1 MAKVGLIGVG
11 NMGMGMARNILQAGH
26 ELTAYDVRPEPLET
40 LRQEG
45 ARPATSPK
53 EVGLGADAVFLMV
66 LNLEQVKAALLTEN
80 GLLAGLKPG
89 STVICTATIG
99 RSQVMEVGELV
110 ANSGM
115 RIVDAPVSG
124 GAPGAAAGTL
134 TMMVAAEKETFVAT
148 KPVLE
153 TVGKDIYHVG
163 EEVGMGQTVKSALAV
178 LIGTTYAGIF
188 EALTLAVKAGVAP
201 ETLRDVVSTSVVGN
215 FLFRDT
221 TENILA
227 RNFKG
232 QSNIGTMHKDL
243 GLAKNMANDCGVPL
257 FAASAAF
264 ELFQAGKAVN
274 PNEDN
279 WTIIKILENIAGV
292 EVKRTEQKNEGGE
305 CEN

>member
-1 MAKVGLIGVG
+1 MAKVGLIGAG
-11 NMGMGMARNILQAGH
+11 NMGMGMARNILKAGH

-40 LRQEG
+40 LKKEG

-80 GLLAGLKPG
+80 GLLAGLKQG

-99 RSQVMEVGELV
+99 RSQVIEVGELV
-110 ANSGM
+110 ASRGM

-134 TMMVAAEKETFVAT
+134 TMMVAAEKETFAAT

-153 TVGKDIYHVG
+153 AVGKDIYHVG

-221 TENILA
+221 TENILS

-264 ELFQAGKAVN
+264 ELFQAGKSVN
-274 PNEDN
+274 PDEDN

>member
-11 NMGMGMARNILQAGH
+11 NMGMGMSRNILKAGH
-26 ELTAYDVRPEPLET
+26 ELTVYDVRPEPLET
-40 LRQEG
+40 LAKEG
-45 ARPATSPK
+45 ARAAASPR
-53 EVGLGADAVFLMV
+53 EVGTAADNVFTMV
-66 LNLEQVKAALLTEN
+66 LNVDQVKAALLGEE

-99 RSQVMEVGELV
+99 RSQVIEIAELV
-110 ANSGM
+110 TAKGIH
-115 RIVDAPVSG
+115 IVDAPVSG

-134 TMMVAAEKETFVAT
+134 TMMVSAPKETFKAS

-153 TVGKDIYHVG
+153 AVGRDIYHVG
-163 EEVGMGQTVKSALAV
+163 EEAGMGQTVKSALAV

-188 EALTLAVKAGVAP
+188 EALTLAVKAGVKP
-201 ETLRDVVSTSVVGN
+201 EMLRDVVSTSVVGN

-221 TENILA
+221 TENILE

-232 QSNIGTMHKDL
+232 QSNIGTMYKDL
-243 GLAKNMANDCGVPL
+243 SLAKNMANDCGVPL

-274 PNEDN
+274 PDEDN
-279 WTIIKILENIAGV
+279 WTIIKILENIAGI
-292 EVKRTEQKNEGGE
+292 EIKKTE
-305 CEN
+305 

>member
-11 NMGMGMARNILQAGH
+11 NMGMGMARNILKAGH
-26 ELTAYDVRPEPLET
+26 ELTAYDLRPEPLET

-53 EVGLGADAVFLMV
+53 EVGLSADAVFLMV

-110 ANSGM
+110 ASSGM

-134 TMMVAAEKETFVAT
+134 TMMVAAEKETFAAT

-153 TVGKDIYHVG
+153 AVGKDIYHVG

-274 PNEDN
+274 PEEDN

>member
-1 MAKVGLIGVG
+1 MAKIGLIGVG
-11 NMGMGMARNILQAGH
+11 NMGTGMSRNILKAGH
-26 ELTAYDVRPEPLET
+26 TLTVYDVRPEAMET
-40 LRQEG
+40 LVAEG
-45 ARPATSPK
+45 ADAAASPR
-53 EVGLGADAVFLMV
+53 ELGAAADAVFIMV
-66 LNLEQVKAALLTEN
+66 LNVEQVKAALFGED

-89 STVICTATIG
+89 SVVICTATIG
-99 RSQVMEVGELV
+99 RSQVMEVAELV
-110 ANSGM
+110 TAKGVN
-115 RIVDAPVSG
+115 IIDAPVSG

-134 TMMVAAEKETFVAT
+134 TMMVAAESETFEAS

-153 TVGKDIYHVG
+153 AVGKDIYHVG
-163 EEVGMGQTVKSALAV
+163 EEIGMGQTVKSALAV

-227 RNFKG
+227 RNFRG
-232 QSNIGTMHKDL
+232 QSNIGTMYKDL
-243 GLAKNMANDCGVPL
+243 SLAKSMANDCGVPL

-274 PNEDN
+274 PEEDN

-292 EVKRTEQKNEGGE
+292 EVKKTE
-305 CEN
+305 

>member
-1 MAKVGLIGVG
+1 MAKVGLIGAG
-11 NMGMGMARNILQAGH
+11 NMGMGMARNILKAGH

-110 ANSGM
+110 ASSGM

-134 TMMVAAEKETFVAT
+134 TMMVAAEKETFSAT

-153 TVGKDIYHVG
+153 AVGKDIYHVG

>member
-11 NMGMGMARNILQAGH
+11 NMGTGMSRNILKAGH
-26 ELTAYDVRPEPLET
+26 ELTVYDVRPEPVVPLVE
-40 LRQEG
+40 EG
-45 ARPATSPK
+45 ARAAASPR
-53 EVGLGADAVFLMV
+53 EVGAAADTVFIMV
-66 LNLEQVKAALLTEN
+66 LNVEQVKAALLGEE
-80 GLLAGLKPG
+80 GLLAGLTPG
-89 STVICTATIG
+89 ATVICTATIG
-99 RSQVMEVGELV
+99 RSQVMEVAGLV
-110 ANSGM
+110 TAKGVN
-115 RIVDAPVSG
+115 IVDAPVSG

-134 TMMVAAEKETFVAT
+134 TMMVAAERKTFDAA

-153 TVGKDIYHVG
+153 AVGKDIYHVG
-163 EEVGMGQTVKSALAV
+163 EEIGMGQTVKSALAV

-232 QSNIGTMHKDL
+232 QSNIGTMYKDL
-243 GLAKNMANDCGVPL
+243 SLAKSMANDCGVPL

-274 PNEDN
+274 PEEDN
-279 WTIIKILENIAGV
+279 WTIIKILEDIAGV
-292 EVKRTEQKNEGGE
+292 EIKKTE
-305 CEN
+305 

>member
-11 NMGMGMARNILQAGH
+11 NMGRGMSRNILKAGH
-26 ELTAYDVRPEPLET
+26 QLTMYDVRPEAMEALV
-40 LRQEG
+40 QEG
-45 ARPATSPK
+45 ADAAASPRA
-53 EVGLGADAVFLMV
+53 VGVAADAVFIMV
-66 LNLEQVKAALLTEN
+66 LNVEQVKAALLGEE

-110 ANSGM
+110 TAKGVN
-115 RIVDAPVSG
+115 IVDAPVSG

-134 TMMVAAEKETFVAT
+134 TMMVAAESETFET
-148 KPVLE
+148 SKPVLE
-153 TVGKDIYHVG
+153 AVGRDIYHVG
-163 EEVGMGQTVKSALAV
+163 EEIGMGQTVKSALAV

-232 QSNIGTMHKDL
+232 QSNIGTMYKDL
-243 GLAKNMANDCGVPL
+243 SLAKSMANDCGVPL

-274 PNEDN
+274 PEEDN
-279 WTIIKILENIAGV
+279 WTIIKILEKIAGV
-292 EVKRTEQKNEGGE
+292 EVKKAE
-305 CEN
+305 

>member
-1 MAKVGLIGVG
+1 MARVGLIGVG
-11 NMGMGMARNILQAGH
+11 NMGTGMSRNILKAGH
-26 ELTAYDVRPEPLET
+26 ELTVYDVRPEAMET
-40 LRQEG
+40 LVAEG
-45 ARPATSPK
+45 ANAAASPR
-53 EVGLGADAVFLMV
+53 ELGAAADTVFIMV
-66 LNLEQVKAALLTEN
+66 LNVEQVKASLLGED
-80 GLLAGLKPG
+80 GLLAGLNPN

-99 RSQVMEVGELV
+99 RSQVMEVAELV
-110 ANSGM
+110 TAKGVN
-115 RIVDAPVSG
+115 IVDAPVSG

-134 TMMVAAEKETFVAT
+134 TMMVAAESETFEAS

-153 TVGKDIYHVG
+153 AVGKDIYHVG
-163 EEVGMGQTVKSALAV
+163 EEIGMGQTVKSALAV

-232 QSNIGTMHKDL
+232 QSNIGTMYKDL
-243 GLAKNMANDCGVPL
+243 SLAKSMANDCGVPL

-274 PNEDN
+274 PEEDN

-292 EVKRTEQKNEGGE
+292 EVKKTE
-305 CEN
+305 

>member
-11 NMGMGMARNILQAGH
+11 NMGMGMARNILKAGH

-53 EVGLGADAVFLMV
+53 EVGSSADAVFLMV

-134 TMMVAAEKETFVAT
+134 TMMVAAEKETFAAT

-153 TVGKDIYHVG
+153 AVGKDIYHVG

-274 PNEDN
+274 PDEDN

>member
-11 NMGMGMARNILQAGH
+11 NMGMGMSRNILKAGH
-26 ELTAYDVRPEPLET
+26 ELTVYDVRPEPLET
-40 LRQEG
+40 LVKEG
-45 ARPATSPK
+45 ARAATSPC
-53 EVGLGADAVFLMV
+53 EVGTAADSVFTMV
-66 LNLEQVKAALLTEN
+66 LNVEQVKTLLLGEE

-89 STVICTATIG
+89 ATVLCTATIG
-99 RSQVMEVGELV
+99 RSQVMEIAELV
-110 ANSGM
+110 EGKGIH
-115 RIVDAPVSG
+115 IVDAPVSG

-134 TMMVAAEKETFVAT
+134 TIMAAAANETFQAT
-148 KPVLE
+148 QPVLE
-153 TVGKDIYHVG
+153 AVGRDIYHVG

-188 EALTLAVKAGVAP
+188 EALTLAVKAGVKP

-221 TENILA
+221 TENILS

-232 QSNIGTMHKDL
+232 QSNIGTMYKDL
-243 GLAKNMANDCGVPL
+243 SLAKNMANDCGVPL

-274 PNEDN
+274 PDEDN
-279 WTIIKILENIAGV
+279 WTIIKILENIAGI
-292 EVKRTEQKNEGGE
+292 EIKKTG
-305 CEN
+305 

>member
-11 NMGMGMARNILQAGH
+11 NMGRGMSRNILKAGH
-26 ELTAYDVRPEPLET
+26 QLTMYDVRPEAMEALV
-40 LRQEG
+40 QEG
-45 ARPATSPK
+45 ADAAASPRA
-53 EVGLGADAVFLMV
+53 VGVAADAVFIMV
-66 LNLEQVKAALLTEN
+66 LNVEQVKAVLLGED

-89 STVICTATIG
+89 ATVICTATIG
-99 RSQVMEVGELV
+99 RSQVMEVAELV
-110 ANSGM
+110 TAKGVN
-115 RIVDAPVSG
+115 IVDAPVSG

-134 TMMVAAEKETFVAT
+134 TMMVAADGKTFAAA

-153 TVGKDIYHVG
+153 AVGRDIYHVG
-163 EEVGMGQTVKSALAV
+163 EEIGMGQTVKSALAV

-201 ETLRDVVSTSVVGN
+201 ETLRDVVGTSVVGN

-221 TENILA
+221 TENILS

-232 QSNIGTMHKDL
+232 QSNIGTMYKDL
-243 GLAKNMANDCGVPL
+243 SLAKSMANDCGVPL

-274 PNEDN
+274 PEEDN
-279 WTIIKILENIAGV
+279 WTIIKILEKIAGV
-292 EVKRTEQKNEGGE
+292 EVKKTE
-305 CEN
+305 

>member
-1 MAKVGLIGVG
+1 M
-11 NMGMGMARNILQAGH
+11 
-26 ELTAYDVRPEPLET
+26 
-40 LRQEG
+40 
-45 ARPATSPK
+45 
-53 EVGLGADAVFLMV
+53 EV
-66 LNLEQVKAALLTEN
+66 
-80 GLLAGLKPG
+80 AGL
-89 STVICTATIG
+89 VTAKGI
-99 RSQVMEVGELV
+99 
-110 ANSGM
+110 N
-115 RIVDAPVSG
+115 IVDAPVSG

-134 TMMVAAEKETFVAT
+134 TMMVAGENKTFDTV

-153 TVGKDIYHVG
+153 AVGKDIYHVG
-163 EEVGMGQTVKSALAV
+163 EEIGMGQTVKSALAV

-232 QSNIGTMHKDL
+232 QSNIGTMYKDL
-243 GLAKNMANDCGVPL
+243 SLAKSMANDCGVPL

-274 PNEDN
+274 PEEDN

-292 EVKRTEQKNEGGE
+292 EIKKTE
-305 CEN
+305 

>member
-11 NMGMGMARNILQAGH
+11 NMGMGMSKNILKAGH
-26 ELTAYDVRPEPLET
+26 ELTVYDVRPEPLET
-40 LRQEG
+40 LVKEG
-45 ARPATSPK
+45 ARAATSPR
-53 EVGLGADAVFLMV
+53 EVGTAADSVFTMV
-66 LNLEQVKAALLTEN
+66 LNVEQVKALLLGEE

-99 RSQVMEVGELV
+99 RSQVIEVAELV
-110 ANSGM
+110 EAKGIH
-115 RIVDAPVSG
+115 IVDAPVSG

-134 TMMVAAEKETFVAT
+134 TMMVAASNEMYAAT

-153 TVGKDIYHVG
+153 AVGRDIYHVG

-188 EALTLAVKAGVAP
+188 EALTLAVKAGVKP

-221 TENILA
+221 TENILS

-232 QSNIGTMHKDL
+232 QSNISTMYKDL
-243 GLAKNMANDCGVPL
+243 SLAKSMANDCGVPL

-274 PNEDN
+274 PDEDN
-279 WTIIKILENIAGV
+279 WTIIKILENIAGI
-292 EVKRTEQKNEGGE
+292 EIKKTE
-305 CEN
+305 

>member
-11 NMGMGMARNILQAGH
+11 NMGAGMSRNILKAGH
-26 ELTAYDVRPEPLET
+26 ELTVYDVRTEAMEALVED
-40 LRQEG
+40 G
-45 ARPATSPK
+45 AAAAASPRD
-53 EVGLGADAVFLMV
+53 VGAAADTVFIMV
-66 LNLEQVKAALLTEN
+66 LNVDQVKAALLGED

-99 RSQVMEVGELV
+99 RSQVMEVAEIV
-110 ANSGM
+110 AAKGGN
-115 RIVDAPVSG
+115 IVDAPVSG

-134 TMMVAAEKETFVAT
+134 TMMVAAESKTFAAS

-153 TVGKDIYHVG
+153 AVGKDIYHVG
-163 EEVGMGQTVKSALAV
+163 EEIGMGQTVKSALAV

-201 ETLRDVVSTSVVGN
+201 EMLRDVVSTSVVGN

-221 TENILA
+221 TENILS

-232 QSNIGTMHKDL
+232 QSNIGTMYKDL
-243 GLAKNMANDCGVPL
+243 SLAKSMANDCGVPL

-264 ELFQAGKAVN
+264 ELFQAGKSVN
-274 PNEDN
+274 PDEDN
-279 WTIIKILENIAGV
+279 WTIIKILESIAGI
-292 EVKRTEQKNEGGE
+292 EIRRTE
-305 CEN
+305 

>member
-1 MAKVGLIGVG
+1 MARVGLIGVG
-11 NMGMGMARNILQAGH
+11 NMGTGMSRNILEAGH
-26 ELTAYDVRPEPLET
+26 ELTVYDVRSEAMET
-40 LRQEG
+40 LVQEG
-45 ARPATSPK
+45 ARAAASPRD
-53 EVGLGADAVFLMV
+53 VGIAVDAVFIMV
-66 LNLEQVKAALLTEN
+66 LNVEQVKAALLGED
-80 GLLAGLKPG
+80 GLLAGLKSG

-99 RSQVMEVGELV
+99 RSQVMEVAELV
-110 ANSGM
+110 TAEGIN
-115 RIVDAPVSG
+115 IVDAPVSG

-134 TMMVAAEKETFVAT
+134 TMMVAARHETFMAS

-153 TVGKDIYHVG
+153 AVGKDIYHVG
-163 EEVGMGQTVKSALAV
+163 EEIGMGQTVKSALAV

-221 TENILA
+221 TENILS

-232 QSNIGTMHKDL
+232 QSNIGTMYKDL
-243 GLAKNMANDCGVPL
+243 SLAKSMASDCGVPL

-274 PNEDN
+274 PDEDN

-292 EVKRTEQKNEGGE
+292 EIKKTE
-305 CEN
+305 

>member
-1 MAKVGLIGVG
+1 MAKVGLIGAG
-11 NMGMGMARNILQAGH
+11 NMGMGMARNILKAGH

-40 LRQEG
+40 LKKEG

-110 ANSGM
+110 TSSGM

-134 TMMVAAEKETFVAT
+134 TMMVAAEKETFAAT

-153 TVGKDIYHVG
+153 AVGKDIYHVG

-221 TENILA
+221 TENILS

-274 PNEDN
+274 PDEDN

>member
-11 NMGMGMARNILQAGH
+11 NMGMGMARNILKAGH
-26 ELTAYDVRPEPLET
+26 ELTAYDVRTAPLET
-40 LRQEG
+40 LAHAG
-45 ARPATSPK
+45 ARAAASPK
-53 EVGLGADAVFLMV
+53 EVGLCADAVFLMV
-66 LNLEQVKAALLTEN
+66 LNVEQVKAALLTEN

-99 RSQVMEVGELV
+99 RSQVMEVASLV
-110 ANSGM
+110 TSQGVHM
-115 RIVDAPVSG
+115 VDAPVSG

-134 TMMVAAEKETFVAT
+134 TMMVAAEKETFAAT

-153 TVGKDIYHVG
+153 AVGKDIYHVG

-188 EALTLAVKAGVAP
+188 EALTLAVKAGVNP

-232 QSNIGTMHKDL
+232 QSNIGTMYKDL
-243 GLAKNMANDCGVPL
+243 SLAKNMANDCGVPL

-274 PNEDN
+274 PDEDN

-292 EVKRTEQKNEGGE
+292 EVKRTEQKSEEGE
-305 CEN
+305 C

>member
-1 MAKVGLIGVG
+1 MARVGLIGVG
-11 NMGMGMARNILQAGH
+11 NMGAGMSRNILKAGH
-26 ELTAYDVRPEPLET
+26 ELTVYDVRPEAMEALV
-40 LRQEG
+40 Q
-45 ARPATSPK
+45 A
-53 EVGLGADAVFLMV
+53 GADAAASPRDVGAAADTVFIMV
-66 LNLEQVKAALLTEN
+66 LNVEQVKAALLGED

-99 RSQVMEVGELV
+99 RSQVIEVAELV
-110 ANSGM
+110 VEKCVN
-115 RIVDAPVSG
+115 IVDAPVSG

-134 TMMVAAEKETFVAT
+134 TMMVATENETFAAS

-153 TVGKDIYHVG
+153 AVGRDIYHVG
-163 EEVGMGQTVKSALAV
+163 EEIGMGQTVKSALAV

-215 FLFRDT
+215 FLFTDT
-221 TENILA
+221 TENILS

-232 QSNIGTMHKDL
+232 QSNIGTMYKDL
-243 GLAKNMANDCGVPL
+243 SLAKSMANDCGVPL

-274 PNEDN
+274 PDEDN
-279 WTIIKILENIAGV
+279 WTIIKILESIAGV
-292 EVKRTEQKNEGGE
+292 EVKPTK
-305 CEN
+305 

>member
-11 NMGMGMARNILQAGH
+11 NMGMGMSRNILKAGH
-26 ELTAYDVRPEPLET
+26 ELMVYDVRPEPLET
-40 LRQEG
+40 LVQEG
-45 ARPATSPK
+45 ANAAASPR
-53 EVGLGADAVFLMV
+53 EVGAAADAVFIMV
-66 LNLEQVKAALLTEN
+66 LNVEQVKAALLTED

-99 RSQVMEVGELV
+99 RSQVMEVAELV
-110 ANSGM
+110 RAEGIN
-115 RIVDAPVSG
+115 IVDAPVSG

-134 TMMVAAEKETFVAT
+134 TMMVSAPTETFEAS

-153 TVGKDIYHVG
+153 AVGRDIYHVG

-188 EALTLAVKAGVAP
+188 EALTLAVKAGVTP

-215 FLFRDT
+215 FLFTDT
-221 TENILA
+221 TQNILD
-227 RNFKG
+227 RNFNG
-232 QSNIGTMHKDL
+232 QSNIGTMYKDL
-243 GLAKNMANDCGVPL
+243 TLAKNMASECGVPL

-274 PNEDN
+274 PDEDN
-279 WTIIKILENIAGV
+279 WTIIKILENIAGI
-292 EVKRTEQKNEGGE
+292 EIKKTEE
-305 CEN
+305 

>member
-1 MAKVGLIGVG
+1 MARVGLIGVG
-11 NMGMGMARNILQAGH
+11 NMGTGMSRNILKAEH
-26 ELTAYDVRPEPLET
+26 ELTVYDVRSEAMET
-40 LRQEG
+40 LVQEG
-45 ARPATSPK
+45 ARAAASPRD
-53 EVGLGADAVFLMV
+53 VGIAVDAVFIMV
-66 LNLEQVKAALLTEN
+66 LNVEQVKAALLGED

-99 RSQVMEVGELV
+99 RSQVMEVAELV
-110 ANSGM
+110 TAKRIN
-115 RIVDAPVSG
+115 IVDAPVSG

-134 TMMVAAEKETFVAT
+134 TMMVAAQHETFTAL

-153 TVGKDIYHVG
+153 AVGKDIYHVG
-163 EEVGMGQTVKSALAV
+163 EEIGMGQTVKSALAV

-221 TENILA
+221 TENILS

-232 QSNIGTMHKDL
+232 QSNIGTMYKDL
-243 GLAKNMANDCGVPL
+243 SLAKSMANDCGVPL

-274 PNEDN
+274 PDEDN
-279 WTIIKILENIAGV
+279 WTIIKILESIAGV
-292 EVKRTEQKNEGGE
+292 EIKKTE
-305 CEN
+305 

>member
-11 NMGMGMARNILQAGH
+11 NMGMGMSRNILKAGH
-26 ELTAYDVRPEPLET
+26 ELIAYDVRPEPLET
-40 LRQEG
+40 LVKEG
-45 ARPATSPK
+45 ARAAVSPR
-53 EVGLGADAVFLMV
+53 EVGIAADNIFIMV
-66 LNLEQVKAALLTEN
+66 LNVEQVKAALLGED

-99 RSQVMEVGELV
+99 HSQVIEVAELV
-110 ANSGM
+110 TAKG
-115 RIVDAPVSG
+115 IHIIDAPVSG

-134 TMMVAAEKETFVAT
+134 TMMVSAPKETFEAS

-153 TVGKDIYHVG
+153 AVGRDIYHVG
-163 EEVGMGQTVKSALAV
+163 EEAGMGQTVKSALAV

-188 EALTLAVKAGVAP
+188 EALTLAVKAGVKP
-201 ETLRDVVSTSVVGN
+201 EMLRDVVSTSVVGN

-221 TENILA
+221 TENILT

-232 QSNIGTMHKDL
+232 QSNIGTMYKDL
-243 GLAKNMANDCGVPL
+243 SLAKNMANDCGVPL

-274 PNEDN
+274 PDEDN
-279 WTIIKILENIAGV
+279 WTIIKILENIAGI
-292 EVKRTEQKNEGGE
+292 EIKKTE
-305 CEN
+305 

>member
-11 NMGMGMARNILQAGH
+11 NMGIGMSRNILKAGH
-26 ELTAYDVRPEPLET
+26 ELTVYDVRPEPLET
-40 LRQEG
+40 LVREG
-45 ARPATSPK
+45 ANAAASPR
-53 EVGLGADAVFLMV
+53 EVGTAADAVFIMV
-66 LNLEQVKAALLTEN
+66 LNVEQVKAALLTED

-89 STVICTATIG
+89 STLICTATIG
-99 RSQVMEVGELV
+99 RSQVMEIAELV
-110 ANSGM
+110 TAEGIN
-115 RIVDAPVSG
+115 IVDAPVSG

-134 TMMVAAEKETFVAT
+134 TMMASAPTETFEAS
-148 KPVLE
+148 KSVLE
-153 TVGKDIYHVG
+153 AVGRDIYHVG

-178 LIGTTYAGIF
+178 LIGTTYTGIF

-215 FLFRDT
+215 FLFSDT
-221 TENILA
+221 TQNILD

-232 QSNIGTMHKDL
+232 QSNIGTMYKDL
-243 GLAKNMANDCGVPL
+243 TLAKNMASECGVPL

-274 PNEDN
+274 PDEDN

-292 EVKRTEQKNEGGE
+292 EVKKTEK
-305 CEN
+305 